1 MENTKPQLLEKQA
14 KVADLKDSINNSAA
28 VLLTDYRG
36 ITVAEDTKLR
46 AKLRGCG
53 IKYTV
58 AKNTMIK
65 RACQELGIEGLDQH
79 LEGPTAIAFADDP
92 VVLSKAFTA
101 FIKEAK
107 KTQIK
112 AGLLGSQ
119 AISANDVEV
128 LAKMPPK
135 EVLLAQVLGMLQ
147 SPLAGFAGVT
157 SGMLRQLVTVTD
169 QLRQQK
175 EAQA

>member
-14 KVADLKDSINNSAA
+14 AVAELKESINNSAA

-46 AKLRGCG
+46 AKLRSSG
-53 IKYTV
+53 IKYAV

-65 RACQELGIEGLDQH
+65 RACQELGIKGLDQH

-92 VVLSKAFTA
+92 VALAKTFTA

-112 AGLLGSQ
+112 AGLLGTQ
-119 AISANDVEV
+119 AISAGDVDA
-128 LAKMPPK
+128 LSKMPPK
-135 EVLLAQVLGMLQ
+135 EVLLAQVLGMIQ
-147 SPLAGFAGVT
+147 SPLSGFAGVT
-157 SGMLRQLVTVTD
+157 AGMLRQLVTVTD
-169 QLRQQK
+169 QLRQQR

>member
-1 MENTKPQLLEKQA
+1 MENIKPQLLEKQA
-14 KVADLKDSINNSAA
+14 KVGVLKEDINNAAA

-36 ITVAEDTKLR
+36 ITVDEDTKLR

-53 IKYTV
+53 IKYVV
-58 AKNTMIK
+58 AKNTMIN
-65 RACQELGIEGLDQH
+65 RACQELGIEGLEQY
-79 LEGPTAIAFADDP
+79 LEGPTAIAFANDP
-92 VVLSKAFTA
+92 VILAKTFTA

-119 AISANDVEV
+119 AISATDIEA
-128 LAKMPPK
+128 LAKLPPK

-169 QLRQQK
+169 QLRQQR